1 MYLKLLQY
9 VNYISI
15 KIKTKQNDHLK
26 ILEIDQRHI
35 INERFIQVHLLN
47 LSKKSRILWHY
58 SQRLL
63 LFLATSH
70 LTSCLKILP
79 KPQQMERLWE
89 LAVLPPCYR
98 GLILWKNSCLG
109 TVGNN
114 SYLTGKQSGKANI
127 MSCLRSWQ
135 VGTSITW
142 QTSQIFNKEIQ
153 GRKQPNRAWLRAP
166 FSLVVWKA
174 VYILQRSDRMSY
186 LLPVL
191 RWFSLSNSPCV

>member
-1 MYLKLLQY
+1 MKDLFKYTY
-9 VNYISI
+9 WTSVRRVGFC
-15 KIKTKQNDHLK
+15 D
-26 ILEIDQRHI
+26 I
-35 INERFIQVHLLN
+35 IARDCSSSLPPP
-47 LSKKSRILWHY
+47 
-58 SQRLL
+58 
-63 LFLATSH
+63 TSA
-70 LTSCLKILP
+70 SCLKILP

-142 QTSQIFNKEIQ
+142 QTSKIFNKEIQ
-153 GRKQPNRAWLRAP
+153 GRKQPNRAWLRTP

-191 RWFSLSNSPCV
+191 RWFSLSHSPCV